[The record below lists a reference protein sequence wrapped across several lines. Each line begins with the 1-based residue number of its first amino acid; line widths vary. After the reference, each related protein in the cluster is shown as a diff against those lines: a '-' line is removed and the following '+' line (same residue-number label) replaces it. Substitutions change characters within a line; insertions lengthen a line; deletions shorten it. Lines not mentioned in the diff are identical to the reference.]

1 MGGEKDLMLQITGN
15 AADGS
20 SLLASLFLSPSPCF
34 LLRYVLRRDICLQLA
49 GCICHLAFCFLNYVF
64 ICIL

>member
-1 MGGEKDLMLQITGN
+1 MGKERDLMLQIIGN

-34 LLRYVLRRDICLQLA
+34 LLRYVLRRIICLQLA
-49 GCICHLAFCFLNYVF
+49 GCICHLTFLF
-64 ICIL
+64 S